1 MTQKSYFWDN
11 TGVGDGQTYT
21 FEEWTDLWTILFTSD
36 PAEQGYLPNNGNEL
50 EVTANGANTVQVD
63 TGFGFSDGKIYP
75 LDIAFDISGLGNG
88 TSGRI
93 VLRKTTATAVVRAV
107 QRAVGALTQT
117 AAVWE
122 IPLASY
128 SVDGGGVVT
137 VTDERVAAVSPL
149 APAAAVDGN
158 MQLIQTVVGDGTS
171 TIIDF
176 TGIPATFD
184 HLLIQGIARIDLAVV
199 VSSLKLRF
207 NLDGGANYNDN
218 NIKANNVTYS
228 GDENQSQNRINV
240 GFLNGAS
247 ASANRFSSFKIW
259 IPYYKET
266 GFYKGVLYEEGTIPN
281 NTPAGTWEEL
291 IGGGIWMNTSAITR
305 IQLLNLA
312 GGNLV
317 AGTSMSL
324 YGIKQ

>member
-36 PAEQGYLPNNGNEL
+36 PSDQGYVPNNGNEL

-63 TGFGFSDGKIYP
+63 TGFGFSDGKVYP
-75 LDIAFDISGLGNG
+75 LDTAFNISGLGNG

-117 AAVWE
+117 AAIWE

-149 APAAAVDGN
+149 VPAAAVDGN
-158 MQLIQTVVGDGTS
+158 MQLIQTLTGDGTS
-171 TIIDF
+171 IRIDF
-176 TGIPATFD
+176 IGIPATFD
-184 HLLIQGIARIDLAVV
+184 HLLIQGIARSTIPFMVGNMQLRLNVDL
-199 VSSLKLRF
+199 
-207 NLDGGANYNDN
+207 GANYNDN
-218 NIKANNVTYS
+218 NIKANDATYS
-228 GDENQSQNRINV
+228 GDENQTQNQVRL
-240 GFLNGAS
+240 GFVCGSTAI
-247 ASANRFSSFKIW
+247 ANRFSSYKIW

-266 GFYKGVLYEEGTIPN
+266 GFYKGILFEEGTIPS
-281 NTPAGTWEEL
+281 NTPAVVNWEEL
-291 IGGGIWMNTSAITR
+291 IGGGIWLNTAAITGVR
-305 IQLLNLA
+305 IFTSNNLIT
-312 GGNLV
+312 
-317 AGTSMSL
+317 GTSMSL